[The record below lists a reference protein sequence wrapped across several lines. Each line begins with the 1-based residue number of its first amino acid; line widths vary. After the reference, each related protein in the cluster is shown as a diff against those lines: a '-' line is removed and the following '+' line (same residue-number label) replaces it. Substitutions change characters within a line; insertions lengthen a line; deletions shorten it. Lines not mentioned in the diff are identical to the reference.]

1 MKAPKAPDPYQTAQA
16 QSQMNLATAVAQQN
30 LNMVNQVNPWG
41 TVNYQ
46 QSGTTRYRDS
56 TGNWVEVPRFT
67 QTTTFTPEQQAIFDA
82 SQQAQTNLANIA
94 SEQSDRVSQALSDP
108 FEFNNQDAAN
118 WAYDLGAQ
126 RLDPRFAREE
136 ASLRD
141 KLINSGIRP
150 GTEAWNREMSRLGES
165 KNDAYNQLMLTGR
178 GQAFGEALATRNQ
191 PLNELSALLTGSQ
204 VSNPA
209 SMSGPTPQAQVG
221 GVDYAGL
228 VQSDYQ
234 NRLASHNAMM
244 GGLFGLAGAAT
255 SMFNPISLSDERAK
269 ENIERVGQ
277 TDDGLPIY
285 RYNYKGETEPRF
297 GPMAQEVDEMQ
308 PEASGPSLFGLRTVN
323 YAAVH

>member
-1 MKAPKAPDPYQTAQA
+1 VKAPKAPDPYQTAQA

-46 QSGTTRYRDS
+46 QNGTTRYRDS

-191 PLNELSALLTGSQ
+191 PLNELSALVTGSQ

-244 GGLFGLAGAAT
+244 GGLFGLAGAAVP
-255 SMFNPISLSDERAK
+255 FALSDERAK